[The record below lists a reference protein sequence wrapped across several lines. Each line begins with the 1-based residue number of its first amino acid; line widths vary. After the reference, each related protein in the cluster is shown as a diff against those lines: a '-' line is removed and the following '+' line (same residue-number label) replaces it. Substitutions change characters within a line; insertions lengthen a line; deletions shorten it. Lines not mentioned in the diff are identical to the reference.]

1 MFTVLGLSSRFRFV
15 RLILV
20 CCLPMFSTLLTGQ
33 TADVSVGYSFVSSG
47 LNFGT
52 SSGSESSGFA
62 GRAWLNG
69 WDASASIRLFHWLR
83 AAGDVGAGYGMVPV
97 DFSSLL
103 GSGKVNANTNLYTY
117 LFGPRA
123 SVSVGRVTPF
133 GQALF
138 GLAHQSIAANA
149 FITNVAQKNTAF
161 AFDLGGGVDFRLVDR
176 VAWRLQA
183 DYLQAK
189 LFGSTQHDPR
199 ITTGIVLRF

>member
-15 RLILV
+15 RLVLV
-20 CCLPMFSTLLTGQ
+20 CCLPMFSSLLTGQ

-47 LNFGT
+47 LTFNS
-52 SSGSESSGFA
+52 SSGSEGIASA
-62 GRAWLNG
+62 GRASLNG
-69 WDASASIRLFHWLR
+69 WDVSASLRVFHWLR
-83 AAGDVGAGYGMVPV
+83 AAADVSASYGSVPV
-97 DFSSLL
+97 SFFTLL
-103 GSGKVNANTNLYTY
+103 GSGKQNVDTNLHAY

-123 SVSVGRVTPF
+123 SVSVGRIAPF

-138 GLAHQSIAANA
+138 GLAQQSLPAKASIG
-149 FITNVAQKNTAF
+149 NVAEHQNAF
-161 AFDLGGGVDFRLVDR
+161 AFDLGGGVDFRLVSR

-183 DYLQAK
+183 DYLQTK